1 MIVPLVL
8 VLSTLIQGQATGSEP
23 AVDVTARI
31 EPDTVRV
38 GGPVALVLSLSHVP
52 AHAEI
57 VYPEAPDTGDVTAL
71 APPRP
76 LEREGTSRSVRYELA
91 IWAPGEV
98 GLALDAIRI
107 VTDDGERVVPAPQV
121 RFHVAS
127 VLPEGA
133 DPDTLAW
140 RPPGDV
146 IGPNWSTAEKL
157 AAVALALATLA
168 LTALYVRWRGT
179 AAPVPM
185 PPSRPPRERALAA
198 LERLERSG
206 LLAAAEF
213 KAFYS
218 EVARVLR
225 TYLVETDG
233 RWGLDHTTI
242 ELLPVVHAGGVDEK
256 RVRSLAGLLVAADM
270 VKFAR
275 SPTSRQRAARLLDA
289 ARIWIAEFER
299 RPASGG
305 IEVELATE
313 GEPSSALDAMA
324 VMDDLFAELEA
335 APPTGQG
342 QPRDGAEDAGRG
354 SGI

>member
-1 MIVPLVL
+1 MILPLAL
-8 VLSTLIQGQATGSEP
+8 ALSAFAQGPAPTPEP
-23 AVDVTARI
+23 GVEVVSRI
-31 EPDTVRV
+31 EPDTILV
-38 GGPVALVLSLSHVP
+38 GAPLALVLSLTHVP
-52 AHAEI
+52 EKAEI
-57 VYPEAPDTGDVTAL
+57 VYPLAPDTGLVTAL

-76 LEREGTSRSVRYELA
+76 LGREGSSRSVRYELA

-98 GLALDAIRI
+98 ELTLDDLRI
-107 VTDDGERVVPAPQV
+107 VTEDGERLIPGPHV

-127 VLPEGA
+127 VLPDDA

-140 RPPGDV
+140 QPPGDV
-146 IGPNWSTAEKL
+146 IGPNWSAAEKL
-157 AAVALALATLA
+157 AAAALALATLA
-168 LTALYVRWRGT
+168 LTVLYVRWRGR
-179 AAPVPM
+179 AAPLPI
-185 PPSRPPRERALAA
+185 PPPRPPRERALTA

-233 RWGLDHTTI
+233 RWGLDRTTA
-242 ELLPVVHAGGVDEK
+242 ELLPAVHAGGVDEK

-275 SPTSRQRAARLLDA
+275 SPTSRQRAGRLLDA
-289 ARIWIAEFER
+289 ARLWIAEFER
-299 RPASGG
+299 RPTGNIEIELESGDASTSE
-305 IEVELATE
+305 I
-313 GEPSSALDAMA
+313 DAMA

-335 APPTGQG
+335 SPNVPNESGSGAP
-342 QPRDGAEDAGRG
+342 DAGRG
-354 SGI
+354 SGT